1 MGTPIC
7 VFEISSLV
15 TPALATDRPAQIRSR
30 FEFEIQLLRQ
40 GSSLGDYDLQSLL
53 AASGPDHDDCKDQE
67 HQLIKNAREA
77 AAFTLE
83 NEAADQRRTQDRHNT
98 GLRAAVP
105 KCGAIADS
113 ANAANK

>member
-53 AASGPDHDDCKDQE
+53 AKSDPDHDDCKDQE

-77 AAFTLE
+77 AAFPLE
-83 NEAADQRRTQDRHNT
+83 NEAPDNRARHT
-98 GLRAAVP
+98 GHTP
-105 KCGAIADS
+105 GALP
-113 ANAANK
+113 

>member
-53 AASGPDHDDCKDQE
+53 AKSDPDHDDCKDQE
-67 HQLIKNAREA
+67 HQLIKNVREA
-77 AAFTLE
+77 AGFTLD
-83 NEAADQRRTQDRHNT
+83 NQAADQRRTQNRHNT

-113 ANAANK
+113 ANAANG